1 MIIESEFIILAFLVF
16 SLTATV
22 WLQIHGLPFS
32 LADLTTIENK
42 PNHSFRQSPN
52 APLLLPANAALSAPV
67 ITPVIAKTSELASL
81 IPAGSVPLDQ
91 NTQLD
96 RISQILQTAIG
107 LADKAERLHNAAH
120 EQLDSAHYAL
130 QNLLDELSAVMPI
143 TSPAR
148 AIRDASTAPAQSP
161 RRQTYVTAIA
171 A

>member
-1 MIIESEFIILAFLVF
+1 MIIESGFIILAILVF
-16 SLTATV
+16 SVTATV

-32 LADLTTIENK
+32 LADLTTIQNK
-42 PNHSFRQSPN
+42 PNHSIRR
-52 APLLLPANAALSAPV
+52 PANAPMLLPSAPPPSAHV
-67 ITPVIAKTSELASL
+67 FEKSQPQTTIV
-81 IPAGSVPLDQ
+81 PAGTIPLDQ
-91 NTQLD
+91 STQLD

-130 QNLLDELSAVMPI
+130 QNLLDELSTVMPI
-143 TSPAR
+143 ASPAK
-148 AIRDASTAPAQSP
+148 ALRDASTAPAQSP